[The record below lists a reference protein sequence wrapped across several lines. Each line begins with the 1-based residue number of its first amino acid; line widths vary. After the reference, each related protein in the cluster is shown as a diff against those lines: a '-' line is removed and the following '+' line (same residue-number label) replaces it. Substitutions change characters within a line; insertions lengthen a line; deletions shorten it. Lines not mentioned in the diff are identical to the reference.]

1 MTDPDTRV
9 DSDLR
14 TRLDAAPQILV
25 VCTGNICRSPMG
37 EVVLGERLREAGLNY
52 TVSSSGVSDEEH
64 GNPIYPPAAQVLRAS
79 GYPVPHRS
87 AHRATAAE
95 LRGSGLILAMTV
107 GHARSLRRM
116 CESVGVEL
124 ERLHL
129 WREFDGS
136 GLQVAPHG
144 CFGPGGALEER
155 GSGLPRDRGRSARS
169 GASRG
174 AAGSGG
180 YSDFY
185 SSDGRWDVPDPW
197 FSGDFDAT
205 LAVVE
210 KGAAGIVSAL
220 LGK

>member
-1 MTDPDTRV
+1 MTDPNTCAGR
-9 DSDLR
+9 DLR

-37 EVVLGERLREAGLNY
+37 EVVLGERLSEAGLDY
-52 TVSSSGVSDEEH
+52 TVASSGVSDEEH

-79 GYPVPHRS
+79 GYSVPHRS
-87 AHRATAAE
+87 AHRATTAE

-116 CESVGVEL
+116 CKSVGVPL

-136 GLQVAPHG
+136 GLEIAPHG
-144 CFGPGGALEER
+144 CFGPGGALDDGGTATTATGARR
-155 GSGLPRDRGRSARS
+155 GGGFRRSSSRD
-169 GASRG
+169 
-174 AAGSGG
+174 

-185 SSDGRWDVPDPW
+185 SSNGRWDVPDPW

-210 KGAAGIVSAL
+210 KGADGIIAAL
-220 LGK
+220 LAT